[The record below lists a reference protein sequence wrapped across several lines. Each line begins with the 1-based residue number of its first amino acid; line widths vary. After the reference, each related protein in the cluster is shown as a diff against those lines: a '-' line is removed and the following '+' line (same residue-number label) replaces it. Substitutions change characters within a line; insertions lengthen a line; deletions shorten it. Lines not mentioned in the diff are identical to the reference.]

1 MIGRPLQSSGV
12 GFTSQRVRDRLVE
25 RLKAQ
30 GIRNPNVLRA
40 IGSVPRHLFVDEV
53 LASRA
58 YEDSALP
65 IGFGQTISQPWV
77 VARMTELILDAD
89 VAPKRVMEI
98 GTGSGY
104 QAAILAALGIEVHT
118 VERIGDLLRTAR
130 KRFRSLGIALR
141 SKHDDGHIGWAE
153 EGPFDAIMVTAG
165 AEAIV
170 EGLIDQLAPGGTL
183 VAPVGGG
190 ATQALVRIRKQMDG
204 SLDIKEMEPV
214 LFVPLL
220 PGVVDR

>member
-12 GFTSQRVRDRLVE
+12 GFTSQRVRDRLVD
-25 RLKAQ
+25 RLRAQ
-30 GIRNPNVLRA
+30 GIRNPTVLRA

-77 VARMTELILDAD
+77 VARMTELILDGD
-89 VAPKRVMEI
+89 LAPKRVLEI

-104 QAAILAALGIEVHT
+104 QAAILAALGMDVHT
-118 VERIGDLLRTAR
+118 VERIGDLLRSAR
-130 KRFRSLGIALR
+130 KRFRALGITLR
-141 SKHDDGHIGWAE
+141 SKHDDGHVGWAE

-170 EGLIDQLAPGGTL
+170 EGLIAQLAPGGTL

-190 ATQALVRIRKQMDG
+190 TTQALVRIRKQMDG
-204 SLDIKEMEPV
+204 NLDIKEMEPV